1 MKTMKATRNT
11 NRLWRVA
18 ACGVL
23 SAAVAAALPAPAG
36 VTVTAG
42 DITDRRRNDNLFT
55 GLEVELKLTGEAA
68 GGARG
73 ARAVVQKATDDTG
86 RSLLKESEKTP
97 DFEKAS
103 GDAPPVLKLDL
114 RNPARRAT
122 KIRDVSGQVELFV
135 PGRDTAST
143 ANVPKFQAGMDKPIS
158 AGPLKAAAAELTV
171 VSRKTYDAEKKKD
184 DERKKEAESA
194 GIAGAMVSVFSG
206 LFEGLWGDIGENDV
220 LIKVD
225 DKGKKVFGI
234 DVYDSAGKPIDTS
247 GSMTIGSFR
256 ILKFTEKVPPD
267 ASLRIYLM
275 TPKSMVTAP
284 FSLKDVALP

>member
-1 MKTMKATRNT
+1 MTRN
-11 NRLWRVA
+11 NGKLFRLVA
-18 ACGVL
+18 GGVL
-23 SAAVAAALPAPAG
+23 AAGIAAALPAPAG
-36 VTVTAG
+36 ITVGVG
-42 DITDRRRNDNLFT
+42 DITDRRRNDNVFS
-55 GLEVELKLTGEAA
+55 GLEVELKLAGESAD
-68 GGARG
+68 GVRG

-86 RSLLKESEKTP
+86 RSLLKDSEKTP

-103 GDAPPVLKLDL
+103 GDAPPTLKLDL

-122 KIRDVSGQVELFV
+122 KIKEISGQVELFL
-135 PGRDTAST
+135 PARDSGST
-143 ANVPKFQAGMDKPIS
+143 AKVDRFQAGMDKPIS
-158 AGPLKAAAAELTV
+158 AGPLKAAGAEVTV

-184 DERKKEAESA
+184 DERKKKEAESA

-225 DKGKKVFGI
+225 DKGKKVFGV
-234 DVYDSAGKPIDTS
+234 DVYDAAGKKIDDS

-256 ILKFTEKVPPD
+256 ILKFTEKLPAD

-284 FSLKDVALP
+284 FNLKDVALP